1 MYVSLDSGMHVFFC
15 VAKAD
20 AWEGQCV
27 ADNVKKRDFTPS
39 SIAGSINKLAHPRLI
54 VQSNYELSENKQSIT
69 LDNSVVL
76 LYTVCIRRSH
86 MKIIINHSSM
96 QPIYEQITDQIK
108 AMIIDGTLKEEE
120 MLPSVRTLA
129 KELKISALTVKKA
142 YDFLE
147 EEGFVVTVHGKGS
160 FIAKNNQGLLMEER
174 KREIETELE
183 EVIRKAR
190 ISGLSEE
197 EIRELFELIMEE

>member
-1 MYVSLDSGMHVFFC
+1 
-15 VAKAD
+15 
-20 AWEGQCV
+20 
-27 ADNVKKRDFTPS
+27 
-39 SIAGSINKLAHPRLI
+39 
-54 VQSNYELSENKQSIT
+54 
-69 LDNSVVL
+69 
-76 LYTVCIRRSH
+76 

-147 EEGFVVTVHGKGS
+147 NEGLTKTIHGKGT
-160 FIAKNNQGLLMEER
+160 FILAVNEETLLEEARKEIEVHLEKAIQKGKQAGVSYEEIKEMLELLMEE
-174 KREIETELE
+174 
-183 EVIRKAR
+183 
-190 ISGLSEE
+190 
-197 EIRELFELIMEE
+197 